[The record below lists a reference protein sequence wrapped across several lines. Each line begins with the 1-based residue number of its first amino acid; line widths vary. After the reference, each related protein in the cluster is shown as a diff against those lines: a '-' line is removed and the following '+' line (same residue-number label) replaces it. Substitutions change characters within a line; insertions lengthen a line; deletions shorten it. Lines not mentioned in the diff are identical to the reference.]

1 MFIGVPKETLL
12 QETRI
17 AIVPNTIKKLI
28 QLGFS
33 VSIEKGAGVKSYF
46 LDKDFINCGA
56 KIVTNNKVWECNI
69 IIKINP
75 PTKTEISFLQK
86 NTILICFM
94 WPNKNND
101 IVSLL
106 ASRNITTFAM
116 DLVPRISRAQSLD
129 ALSSMSNLAGYRSII
144 ESIYLL
150 SKPLNGQ
157 ITAAGKIYPAKV
169 LVIGAGVAGL
179 SAIATAKSLGAEVI
193 AFDTRKEVKEQ
204 ISSMGATFLEYSDKY
219 KQYEKILKNNK
230 NINANIEKKTICH
243 VLKNIDII
251 ITTASIPNQK
261 APILIDKDM
270 VAQMNP
276 GSIIF
281 DLSIENGGN
290 CELSKINKTIVTN
303 NNVTIIGHTNLPS
316 KLPIQSSKLY
326 SNNITN
332 FLNLLY
338 NKHDKKIHINL
349 KDEIIHCML
358 ITYKKQ
364 ILWPIKPFIQK
375 NKINNH
381 YIPPVKIK
389 NKNVY
394 IQKNFN
400 KDVQQNNMFTFSIY
414 TLICVL
420 ICYISFFIPP
430 ITILHLNIFILSC
443 IIGYYVIWNVDHKL
457 HTPLMSVT
465 NAISGIIIIGAILQM
480 NSNIFIINILSFVG
494 ILVSSINIFGGLAIT
509 RRMLKMFS

>member
-1 MFIGVPKETLL
+1 MLIGVPKETLL

-17 AIVPNTIKKLI
+17 AIVPNTIKKLV

-33 VSIEKGAGVKSYF
+33 VYVETGAGEKSYF
-46 LDKDFINCGA
+46 SDKNFVDCGA
-56 KIVTNNKVWECNI
+56 IIVNNNKIWESNI

-75 PTKTEISFLQK
+75 PTKTEISFLQS
-86 NTILICFM
+86 NTILISFI
-94 WPNKNND
+94 WPNKNNE

-106 ASRNITTFAM
+106 ASRNITTLAM
-116 DLVPRISRAQSLD
+116 DLVPRISKAQSLD

-150 SKPLNGQ
+150 PKPLNGQ
-157 ITAAGKIYPAKV
+157 ITAAGKIDPAKV

-204 ISSMGATFLEYSDKY
+204 ISSMGATFLEYSEKY
-219 KQYEKILKNNK
+219 KQYDHIFKNNK
-230 NINANIEKKTICH
+230 NIHESIEKKTICH
-243 VLKNIDII
+243 ILKNIDII
-251 ITTASIPNQK
+251 ITTASIPNKK
-261 APILIDKDM
+261 APILIDKNM

-276 GSIIF
+276 GSVIF

-290 CELSKINKTIVTN
+290 CELSKINETIVTN
-303 NNVTIIGHTNLPS
+303 NHVTIIGNTNLPS

-332 FLNLLY
+332 FLKILY
-338 NKHDKKIHINL
+338 NKHDQKIHINL

-358 ITYKKQ
+358 ITYKKKK
-364 ILWPIKPFIQK
+364 LWPIKPFIQK
-375 NKINNH
+375 NKINNIP
-381 YIPPVKIK
+381 YIAPANVK
-389 NKNVY
+389 NKSVY
-394 IQKNFN
+394 TQKNI
-400 KDVQQNNMFTFSIY
+400 KTNNIFTFSIY
-414 TLICVL
+414 ALICIL
-420 ICYISFFIPP
+420 ICYVSFFIPP
-430 ITILHLNIFILSC
+430 ITILHINIFVLSC
-443 IIGYYVIWNVDHKL
+443 IIGYYVIWNVNHKL

-480 NSNIFIINILSFVG
+480 NSNILIINVLSFIG
-494 ILVSSINIFGGLAIT
+494 ILVSSINIFGGLTIT